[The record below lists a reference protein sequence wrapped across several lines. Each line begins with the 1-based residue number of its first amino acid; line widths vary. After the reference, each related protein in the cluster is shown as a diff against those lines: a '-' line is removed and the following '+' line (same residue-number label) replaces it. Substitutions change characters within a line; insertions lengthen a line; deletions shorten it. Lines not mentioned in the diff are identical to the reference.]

1 MPTLAQYVQ
10 QTQFLLHDPNAQAY
24 ALSSVQ
30 SAVNIARK
38 QVAGEAECVRA
49 LLSGGVITSLTL
61 TNPGSGYAN
70 GAGTVTFTGSGNQA
84 FATATIAGNVV
95 TALTLT
101 AGGWG
106 WLTAPTVTITDSL
119 GFNGGATA
127 TTTVDNSASTVPT
140 QEAFQFSTLN
150 TLAAL
155 TPGVQE
161 VIGINSI
168 ACQWGSGSVYKP
180 MLRWRP
186 WPWFQA
192 NCRVYSVSAMN
203 FPSYWSQFGQG
214 VVGSFY
220 LFPIPAQVLSLD
232 VDAICLPL
240 DLTGSGNETD
250 AIPYP
255 WSDCVPYF
263 AAYQCYMNSSRA
275 PDAARMFSTNS
286 QVPGQYQIFMTR
298 ARKMSDGSSR
308 VPDQYNTGDY

>member
-1 MPTLAQYVQ
+1 MSTLSQYVQ

-30 SAVNIARK
+30 NAVNIARR
-38 QVAGEAECVRA
+38 QVAGEGECIRV

-61 TNPGSGYAN
+61 TNPGSGYTD
-70 GAGTVTFTGSGNQA
+70 GAGTVTFTGTGNQA
-84 FATATIAGNVV
+84 FASATILGGVV
-95 TALTLT
+95 TVLSLTR
-101 AGGWG
+101 GGWG
-106 WLTAPTVTITDSL
+106 WLTPPTVTITDVN

-127 TTTVDNSASTVPT
+127 TTTVDNSASTVPQ
-140 QEAFQFSTLN
+140 QEFMTFQTLD

-155 TPGVQE
+155 TTGVAS
-161 VIGINSI
+161 VIGVNSV

-186 WPWFQA
+186 WAWFQA

-214 VVGSFY
+214 RPGSFY

-232 VDAICLPL
+232 VDAICLPI
-240 DLTGSGNETD
+240 DLVDDTTPD
-250 AIPYP
+250 AVPYP
-255 WSDCVPYF
+255 WQDAVPFF

-275 PDAARMFSTNS
+275 PDAARMFSNNP
-286 QVPGQYQIFMTR
+286 QVPGQYQIFMAR